1 MNICWLPSAESASAG
16 NSAASTNTTN
26 QSRSFS
32 GGRAPAGYIRD
43 GETAANLARAP
54 GAPTPPPTQLGHFH
68 DGTSEFWFMLEG
80 SAEFLIEGEPL
91 VRASQGDVVY
101 VPPGRWHRSGHVG
114 DIATRVSTHPIAAA
128 ANVLQPGG
136 GGGE

>member
-1 MNICWLPSAESASAG
+1 MHDSI
-16 NSAASTNTTN
+16 
-26 QSRSFS
+26 R
-32 GGRAPAGYIRD
+32 GGRPPAGYIRD

-54 GAPTPPPTQLGHFH
+54 GAPTPPPSQLGHFH

-80 SAEFLIEGEPL
+80 NAEFLIEGEPL
-91 VRASQGDVVY
+91 VHASQGDVVY